1 MSVKHLRFLKKA
13 LYKYKI
19 ISIKVGLFVPVGLR
33 VFFFFFFFSLK
44 CIYEIEIYTVGAVLL
59 LFLKS

>member
-19 ISIKVGLFVPVGLR
+19 ISIKVGLVVPVGFR
-33 VFFFFFFFSLK
+33 VFFFFSSLK
-44 CIYEIEIYTVGAVLL
+44 CIYEIEMYTVGAVLL

>member
-33 VFFFFFFFSLK
+33 VFFFSLK
-44 CIYEIEIYTVGAVLL
+44 CMYELEVYTVGAVLL